1 MSFRLNESQQMS
13 MFDSFSGLTPREQKA
28 LDRSWAKVF
37 GDEIFPMINEEPFR
51 VLYSQ
56 NEASAPNTPANIL
69 IAAMIIKELFNASDD
84 EMVENL
90 MLDIRYQYA
99 MHTTSFDEQPL
110 SDKSLSRFRNRCY
123 DHERLTGEDLLHDA
137 IKSLGEITAK
147 LMKIDGRIRRM
158 DSTMIDSNIRKL
170 SRTELLYRC
179 IAKLVIYLHKNSHDD
194 RIVSLEHYYD
204 PNDFNNVI
212 YHSRSTEV
220 DEKIAMLLRDA
231 DKLLL
236 VCGNDFEDVTE
247 YQLLVRCLAEQTVV
261 EDHARRLRTREDG
274 GMDSSIMQSPCDPD
288 ATFREKAGKQH
299 RGYVANLEESV
310 GSNGTVVTDYQFEQ
324 NNTSDSEML
333 KEHLNQMPE
342 QEVSVTL
349 ITDGAYSGTENQ
361 GLAASKNIE
370 LATTDLTGRDV
381 DSVWGG
387 FSFKEDGTAVTGC
400 PAGHTPKSCS
410 YNPSTGM
417 CRVSFTRN
425 QCEHCP
431 WRMHCKPKIHKKV
444 SVLMVGAKMR
454 QRALSQAAQKTERH
468 KLLARIRNGAETV
481 PSILKNQYHANKMHG
496 IRGKLRAKLFFG
508 CKIGALNFRKLFRY
522 RNGTG
527 HYAPNPLL
535 IEEMA

>member
-13 MFDSFSGLTPREQKA
+13 MFDSFTGLTPREQKA
-28 LDRSWAKVF
+28 LERSWAKVF

-51 VLYSQ
+51 ALYSK
-56 NEASAPNTPANIL
+56 NNASAPNTPTNII
-69 IAAMIIKELFNASDD
+69 IAAMIIKELFDASDD
-84 EMVENL
+84 EIVENL

-99 MHTTSFDEQPL
+99 LHTTSYKEQPL
-110 SDKSLSRFRNRCY
+110 SDKSLSRFRARCY
-123 DHERLTGEDLLHDA
+123 DHEQLTGEDLLHDA
-137 IKSLGEITAK
+137 IKNLGDATAK

-179 IAKLVIYLHKNSHDD
+179 ISKLVIYLHKNGRDD
-194 RIVSLEHYYD
+194 LIISLEHYYD
-204 PNDFNNVI
+204 PNDFNIVI

-220 DEKIAMLLRDA
+220 DEKIRILLLDA
-231 DKLLL
+231 DKLLIN
-236 VCGNDFEDVTE
+236 CGNEFEDVTE
-247 YQLLVRCLAEQTVV
+247 YQLLVRCLSEQTLV
-261 EDHARRLRTREDG
+261 ENNTRRLRTKEDN
-274 GMDSSIMQSPCDPD
+274 GMNSSMMQSPCDPD
-288 ATFREKAGKQH
+288 ATYREKAGKQH

-310 GSNGTVVTDYQFEQ
+310 GENGSVVTDYQFAE

-333 KEHLNQMPE
+333 RDHLNNMSK
-342 QEVSVTL
+342 QEEPITL
-349 ITDGAYSGTENQ
+349 ITDGAYSGTENTE
-361 GLAASKNIE
+361 LAASKNVD
-370 LATTDLTGRDV
+370 LVTTDLTGRDT
-381 DSVWGG
+381 DHVWGG
-387 FSFKEDGTAVTGC
+387 FPFNEDGTAVTGC

-417 CRVSFTRN
+417 CRVSFMRD

-444 SVLMVGAKMR
+444 AVLMVGLKMK
-454 QRALSQAAQKTERH
+454 QRALSQAAMKTDRH
-468 KLLARIRNGAETV
+468 KLLARIRNGAETI
-481 PSILKNQYHANKMHG
+481 PSILKNRYHANKMHG
-496 IRGKLRAKLFFG
+496 IRGKLRTKFFFG

-535 IEEMA
+535 IGETG